1 MSRRGIIW
9 LYYRSGRQARNSGL
23 ELTIIRFLLGVAIGA
38 DYPIATALLAEFSP
52 KKHRGRMLG
61 ILMSM
66 WYLGALVSYTVA
78 FLLMNLGD
86 SAWRWILASSAVPT
100 LILLVMRWGTPESPR
115 WLLSK
120 NRVEEAEDII
130 KDVYGEEVDLS
141 HETGKV
147 EKTRFKK
154 CLRAF
159 I

>member
-1 MSRRGIIW
+1 
-9 LYYRSGRQARNSGL
+9 
-23 ELTIIRFLLGVAIGA
+23 
-38 DYPIATALLAEFSP
+38 
-52 KKHRGRMLG
+52 
-61 ILMSM
+61 MSM